1 MARGMKCEELHQIVT
16 WEELIKRM
24 KERMGEREYQQWLE
38 RLLKY
43 YGYDI
48 IVRPDKKRDDVE
60 WSEE

>member
-1 MARGMKCEELHQIVT
+1 VT

-24 KERMGEREYQQWLE
+24 KERMGEREYQLWLE

-48 IVRPDKKRDDVE
+48 IVRPVKKRDDVE